1 MDVTRLRQDFPLF
14 DEGKERAVYMDSA
27 CQSLRPRQ
35 VIQAMDE
42 YYLKHPACAGRSVH
56 RLATEVSLRL
66 DDARDAVAAFI
77 NAADASEIIFTKN
90 CTESLNTV
98 ARGWTFSPG
107 DVVVSSGFEHNSN
120 HVPWLELG
128 KSVGLKRRFAPV
140 KDGEFDLEG
149 YKAIMDRKVKMVSI
163 VHTNNVNGV
172 TVPLREIIGI
182 AHDNGALVTVDGAQ
196 SAPHFAVDV
205 RALDIDFFCM
215 SAHKMLGPSGM
226 GVLYG
231 KEELLKKLRPLVSG
245 GGSVLETTYESATY
259 LPTPERFEA
268 GLLNY
273 AGIIG
278 TGAAVQYLKKVG
290 MDEIAEHENRL
301 NRIITDGLKSVPQ
314 VKILRPLDPEKRGGI
329 FSFNVNGMRSHDVA
343 MILDE
348 MARVMIR
355 SGNHC
360 AHPYFNSIGVDGCA
374 RASTYLYNNE
384 ADCRTFVESVQKV
397 VATFAD

>member
-1 MDVTRLRQDFPLF
+1 
-14 DEGKERAVYMDSA
+14 
-27 CQSLRPRQ
+27 
-35 VIQAMDE
+35 
-42 YYLKHPACAGRSVH
+42 
-56 RLATEVSLRL
+56 
-66 DDARDAVAAFI
+66 
-77 NAADASEIIFTKN
+77 
-90 CTESLNTV
+90 
-98 ARGWTFSPG
+98 
-107 DVVVSSGFEHNSN
+107 
-120 HVPWLELG
+120 
-128 KSVGLKRRFAPV
+128 
-140 KDGEFDLEG
+140 
-149 YKAIMDRKVKMVSI
+149 
-163 VHTNNVNGV
+163 VNGV
-172 TVPLREIIGI
+172 TVPLKEIIGI

-231 KEELLKKLRPLVSG
+231 KEELLKKLRPLISG
-245 GGSVLETTYESATY
+245 GGSVLETTYDSATY

-278 TGAAVQYLKKVG
+278 TGAAVLYLKKVG
-290 MDEIAEHENRL
+290 MGDVAEHERRL
-301 NRIITDGLKSVPQ
+301 NRIITDGLKDIPQ
-314 VKILRPLDPEKRGGI
+314 VKVLRPLDPDKRGGI
-329 FSFNVNGMRSHDVA
+329 FSFNVSGMRSHDVA

-384 ADCRTFVESVQKV
+384 ADCKTFVESVQKV
-397 VATFAD
+397 VRSFADS